1 MPDSSNIEEED
12 EQSHPIGRE
21 ADDEHEDEVTIT
33 TVDKTTNDKDK
44 DEYPNMKSKRY
55 TFGEDIGDVTD
66 DEFITHEILESKGNP
81 DFLYNKE
88 IEITSIDV
96 DKDDHLPVMGE
107 PSSTTDKR

>member
-1 MPDSSNIEEED
+1 MPDSNNIDEID

-33 TVDKTTNDKDK
+33 TVEKTANDKDK
-44 DEYPNMKSKRY
+44 DEYSNMKSKRY
-55 TFGEDIGDVTD
+55 TFGEDVGDVTD
-66 DEFITHEILESKGNP
+66 DEFITHEIGNP

-88 IEITSIDV
+88 HKITSVDV
-96 DKDDHLPVMGE
+96 ENNDHLPVIGE